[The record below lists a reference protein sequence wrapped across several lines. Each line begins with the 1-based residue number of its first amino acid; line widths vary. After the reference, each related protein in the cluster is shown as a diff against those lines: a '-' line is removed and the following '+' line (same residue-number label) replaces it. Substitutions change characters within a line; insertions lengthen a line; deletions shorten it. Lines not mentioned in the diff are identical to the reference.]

1 MSTKSTV
8 STKSTTGTK
17 STKSTKSTDIITSLA
32 CSGLHSLSARKQNAR
47 GSGSRADGVMVRW

>member
-1 MSTKSTV
+1 M

-17 STKSTKSTDIITSLA
+17 STKSTKSTNIITSLA
-32 CSGLHSLSARKQNAR
+32 CSGLRFLTARKQNAR